1 MAKHGSTHALTQA
14 REKAVNS
21 SQNNDQTVTKIVMS
35 ILSIRSHTELIM
47 SILSIG
53 SHTELI

>member
-1 MAKHGSTHALTQA
+1 MAKHGSIHALTQA
-14 REKAVNS
+14 REKVVNS

-35 ILSIRSHTELIM
+35 ILSIGSHTELIM
-47 SILSIG
+47 STPSIR